1 MLILTLFMSEK
12 MDDDYSKTTEL
23 HKRYHNF
30 TTESCAKEK
39 LDILV
44 KVKISDKKYITIAK
58 MLRHY

>member
-1 MLILTLFMSEK
+1 

-30 TTESCAKEK
+30 TTESCTKEK

-58 MLRHY
+58 MLHHY